1 MSHCNS
7 HSLLLEFCNRGN
19 NYSTSMHVIEY
30 NNYYTFDL
38 VNLSAF
44 SLTVQA
50 THAIT
55 VPILLVIQEVQSLLL
70 VLLEYMYSMAESLA
84 CDRQASCTTYVQ
96 LHSVSTVH
104 GGTIICHC
112 TVDYWIN
119 RRVSTFRHCPCITRT
134 FHLKYSVVYFITLH
148 RKS

>member
-19 NYSTSMHVIEY
+19 NYSTSIHVIKYLCFGELECL
-30 NNYYTFDL
+30 FL
-38 VNLSAF
+38 V
-44 SLTVQA
+44 TVQA

-70 VLLEYMYSMAESLA
+70 VLLEYMYSMADSLA

-96 LHSVSTVH
+96 LHSVSTVQ

-119 RRVSTFRHCPCITRT
+119 RRVSTFRHCPCITCT